1 MRTGPAVERCLAV
14 GIGEDEVLGDAA
26 ELDVAGEKLESM
38 LMRGRR
44 SREHRSVKKRY
55 GEKFCDI
62 GGETRIFCAADQ
74 ALAHKDVR

>member
-14 GIGEDEVLGDAA
+14 RIGEDEVLGDAA

-44 SREHRSVKKRY
+44 SREHRSVKQCC
-55 GEKFCDI
+55 GEKLGDI
-62 GGETRIFCAADQ
+62 GGKVRIFCAADQ